1 MANKSIRD
9 LRRKKVKER
18 KIKRR
23 NNLIKV
29 GICALLI
36 TGALNIDFKKSSDD
50 FQIRKP
56 IENRYAQANKKQENE
71 VLKEELKS
79 AKTQVATPIG
89 FENVVISDG
98 EKIDDDGYSDTMKSY
113 VKSLKS
119 QYCYQEPSDFTKT
132 DVSINNNQ
140 YIEYFGTE
148 NSFSKIKIN
157 DEFYYVNKYGLGKLK
172 DSENISVVKGVV
184 FVNESNPLPKD
195 FNPGVD
201 STSKKAFD
209 TMLIDMQREGL
220 DIKIASDFRMGQSEE
235 KLVDQ
240 NNPDADLPYTSDHQT
255 GTSFD
260 FYTGQSKYSDKFKDT
275 NEYKWL
281 KENSYKYGFI
291 QRYTKEKEE
300 ITGKKERC
308 WEFRYVGVENA
319 KSMYENDLS
328 LEEYL
333 KIK

>member
-50 FQIRKP
+50 FQIRKTV
-56 IENRYAQANKKQENE
+56 EARYAQATKSKTNEAAQSNKSKN
-71 VLKEELKS
+71 

-89 FENVVISDG
+89 FEDVVISDG

-140 YIEYFGTE
+140 YIEYFG
-148 NSFSKIKIN
+148 NRKI
-157 DEFYYVNKYGLGKLK
+157 LSQKLK
-172 DSENISVVKGVV
+172 LMMN
-184 FVNESNPLPKD
+184 
-195 FNPGVD
+195 
-201 STSKKAFD
+201 
-209 TMLIDMQREGL
+209 
-220 DIKIASDFRMGQSEE
+220 
-235 KLVDQ
+235 
-240 NNPDADLPYTSDHQT
+240 
-255 GTSFD
+255 
-260 FYTGQSKYSDKFKDT
+260 
-275 NEYKWL
+275 
-281 KENSYKYGFI
+281 FI
-291 QRYTKEKEE
+291 
-300 ITGKKERC
+300 
-308 WEFRYVGVENA
+308 
-319 KSMYENDLS
+319 M
-328 LEEYL
+328 
-333 KIK
+333 